1 MTHTNDVALS
11 GGSSVVFLLCSPI
24 CSLLLI
30 YFLIPAWTC
39 LTKSVLPETGDSD
52 YREGQLWL
60 VLSFNFKMNCIR
72 TCNWKL
78 QYQICTYYATRYFAS
93 VTITAWACRVYKFLP
108 ILLLSCRRQDRFIL
122 KPADLDNN
130 LYFSSFQT
138 GVPHYEDF
146 ISKAGKLHSHLKWVV
161 QYQPWP
167 ILVAVTLML
176 SNTQCTTSNFMRAF
190 YLKLSIF
197 CSGSLPRIYEPF
209 SLNIRV
215 LEGVRVSYW
224 SCSPMLWLYFIR
236 PL

>member
-1 MTHTNDVALS
+1 MQLEIAISDMHLLCNPIFCECHNKRPGL
-11 GGSSVVFLLCSPI
+11 VVFTIFANFAAELC
-24 CSLLLI
+24 
-30 YFLIPAWTC
+30 
-39 LTKSVLPETGDSD
+39 
-52 YREGQLWL
+52 
-60 VLSFNFKMNCIR
+60 
-72 TCNWKL
+72 
-78 QYQICTYYATRYFAS
+78 
-93 VTITAWACRVYKFLP
+93 
-108 ILLLSCRRQDRFIL
+108 CRRQDRVIL

-224 SCSPMLWLYFIR
+224 SCSQMLWLYFIR

>member
-1 MTHTNDVALS
+1 
-11 GGSSVVFLLCSPI
+11 
-24 CSLLLI
+24 
-30 YFLIPAWTC
+30 
-39 LTKSVLPETGDSD
+39 
-52 YREGQLWL
+52 
-60 VLSFNFKMNCIR
+60 MNCIL
-72 TCNWKL
+72 TFNWKL
-78 QYQICTYYATRYFAS
+78 QYQICTYYATRYFES
-93 VTITAWACRVYKFLP
+93 VT
-108 ILLLSCRRQDRFIL
+108 LSCLGLSCLQIFANFAAELCSGSELFLSQLTLTIIYIFL
-122 KPADLDNN
+122 L
-130 LYFSSFQT
+130 FQT

-161 QYQPWP
+161 LYQPWP

-176 SNTQCTTSNFMRAF
+176 STTQCTTSNFMRAF

-224 SCSPMLWLYFIR
+224 SCSQMLWLYFIR

>member
-1 MTHTNDVALS
+1 MQLEIAISDMHLLCNSIFCECHNKLP
-11 GGSSVVFLLCSPI
+11 GLVVF
-24 CSLLLI
+24 
-30 YFLIPAWTC
+30 T
-39 LTKSVLPETGDSD
+39 
-52 YREGQLWL
+52 
-60 VLSFNFKMNCIR
+60 NFCQFCCWAM
-72 TCNWKL
+72 L
-78 QYQICTYYATRYFAS
+78 QEAE
-93 VTITAWACRVYKFLP
+93 
-108 ILLLSCRRQDRFIL
+108 RQNRAIL

-176 SNTQCTTSNFMRAF
+176 STSTTLCTTSKFMRAF

-215 LEGVRVSYW
+215 LVGVRVSYW
-224 SCSPMLWLYFIR
+224 SCSQMLWQYFIR